1 VLFRSK
7 GEVDI
12 KSAGVDPWPDLHP
25 MTRKLMA
32 ERGETMDGY
41 VPEHVDDYRHT
52 PFDWVVTIGDKAL
65 AQCGDVAG
73 NPRRVH
79 WELGDPAVGD
89 GTDQSEIIFRK
100 TLSMIEERLPAL
112 LNDIHR
118 YQSARKINRK
128 P

>member
-1 VLFRSK
+1 MIPRILFVCTNNAGRSQMAQAVFSRLVK

-52 PFDWVVTIGDKAL
+52 PFDWVVTIGD
-65 AQCGDVAG
+65 
-73 NPRRVH
+73 
-79 WELGDPAVGD
+79 
-89 GTDQSEIIFRK
+89 RK
-100 TLSMIEERLPAL
+100 SVV
-112 LNDIHR
+112 
-118 YQSARKINRK
+118 
-128 P
+128 